1 MDTPV
6 IEAPEPEAIASSA
19 PAVVPETPVVV
30 PASTPVI
37 VPAKTPASSKKKAS
51 GEPAVDL
58 FAAAR
63 YAKKMRRKKAHRAT
77 LRGSHTN
84 G

>member
-6 IEAPEPEAIASSA
+6 IDAPEAIATL
-19 PAVVPETPVVV
+19 P
-30 PASTPVI
+30 
-37 VPAKTPASSKKKAS
+37 KTPASSKKKAT

-63 YAKKMRRKKAHRAT
+63 YAKKMRRKKAHRAA

>member
-6 IEAPEPEAIASSA
+6 IEAPEPETIAASA
-19 PAVVPETPVVV
+19 PAVVPETAVVDH
-30 PASTPVI
+30 ASTP
-37 VPAKTPASSKKKAS
+37 VPAKTPAISKKKAS
-51 GEPAVDL
+51 SEPKVDL

-77 LRGSHTN
+77 LKGSHTN

>member
-6 IEAPEPEAIASSA
+6 IKAPEPETIAASA
-19 PAVVPETPVVV
+19 PTVVSETPVVV
-30 PASTPVI
+30 PASAPVI
-37 VPAKTPASSKKKAS
+37 VPAKTPASSKKKS
-51 GEPAVDL
+51 SSEPTVDL

>member
-6 IEAPEPEAIASSA
+6 IEAPEPETIAASA

-30 PASTPVI
+30 ASTPVL
-37 VPAKTPASSKKKAS
+37 VPAKTPASSKKKAT
-51 GEPAVDL
+51 GEPKVDL

-77 LRGSHTN
+77 LKGSHTN

>member
-6 IEAPEPEAIASSA
+6 VDTPEVKATPPKTSASA
-19 PAVVPETPVVV
+19 
-30 PASTPVI
+30 
-37 VPAKTPASSKKKAS
+37 KKKAS

>member
-6 IEAPEPEAIASSA
+6 D
-19 PAVVPETPVVV
+19 TPVVD
-30 PASTPVI
+30 TPETI
-37 VPAKTPASSKKKAS
+37 ATPPKTPTSSKKKTS

>member
-6 IEAPEPEAIASSA
+6 IDTTETIA
-19 PAVVPETPVVV
+19 TP
-30 PASTPVI
+30 P
-37 VPAKTPASSKKKAS
+37 KTPASAKKKGS

-63 YAKKMRRKKAHRAT
+63 YAKKMRRKKAHRAH